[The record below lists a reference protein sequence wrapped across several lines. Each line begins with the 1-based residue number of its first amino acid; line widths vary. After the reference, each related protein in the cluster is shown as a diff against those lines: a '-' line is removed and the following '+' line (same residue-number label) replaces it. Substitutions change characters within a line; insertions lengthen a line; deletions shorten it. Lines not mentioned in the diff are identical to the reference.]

1 MSTEEAYAPPT
12 SATPLDFGGGMLE
25 AANPSGAEYAPA
37 STLISELL
45 GAADP
50 SPSSS
55 PDWQNA
61 PVEFAAPSAPAPST
75 DGGDMN
81 NLIFFSPAKS
91 AEGPGLSIDMSSL
104 NPGAPPAAEDI
115 RGIVSGDAAGS
126 NGLPALSE
134 LLIPSSP
141 CDERAECA
149 PDSLTGDSNQLTSP
163 IGTEL
168 MARKIARQTGQPE
181 WPDSSQ
187 MTSPVGS
194 ELMARKLARQMDGG
208 TFAGMFDEAAPEEA
222 EEEAEEGAAEE
233 MTLERLFELAEAANA
248 TDLEIT
254 DDMVFWS
261 EAEAVRFFESGG
273 VERPAPKEEAAPGT
287 AEAAP
292 WMDEAAPG
300 TVEAAPGMEEAAPG
314 TAEAA
319 GTEAQPAAKGD
330 FKRKIKNRLDEF
342 MQADADDTTTL
353 DFDEFRQM
361 HEERCAKESLP
372 RRHRS

>member
-1 MSTEEAYAPPT
+1 M
-12 SATPLDFGGGMLE
+12 PLDFGGGMLE
-25 AANPSGAEYAPA
+25 AADPSGAEYAPA

-61 PVEFAAPSAPAPST
+61 PVGFAAPSAPAPST

-115 RGIVSGDAAGS
+115 RGIVETPAADDAAGS
-126 NGLPALSE
+126 DGPPALSE

-141 CDERAECA
+141 FDEPAECA
-149 PDSLTGDSNQLTSP
+149 PDALTGDSNQLTSP

-168 MARKIARQTGQPE
+168 MARKLARQTGQPE

-187 MTSPVGS
+187 LTSPVGS

-222 EEEAEEGAAEE
+222 EAEAEKGAAEE

-261 EAEAVRFFESGG
+261 EAEALRFFESGG

-287 AEAAP
+287 
-292 WMDEAAPG
+292 
-300 TVEAAPGMEEAAPG
+300 EEAAPG
-314 TAEAA
+314 T
-319 GTEAQPAAKGD
+319 EAQPGAKGD
-330 FKRKIKNRLDEF
+330 FKSKIKNRLDEF
-342 MQADADDTTTL
+342 MQADSDDTTTL
-353 DFDEFRQM
+353 DFDEFSKMRK
-361 HEERCAKESLP
+361 ERCAKESLP
-372 RRHRS
+372 DPTEKELKELFLRLDLDDSGTVDLAE